1 MNQLMTLMMW
11 SCDMG
16 TTWSCYGQMTWS
28 RVVINVVITLWSHDH
43 VMVRWRDHMLSN
55 VVITYYDHMIMIIW
69 LWLHDM
75 ITCYDQMYIWS
86 DVHIAYAVIRY
97 NQKLT
102 SSVLISVNKW
112 SIYHLVLILRD
123 TLCSLLSIKYKLETP
138 PPFSSVNGCEVCTM

>member
-1 MNQLMTLMMW
+1 MMW

-28 RVVINVVITLWSHDH
+28 RVVIKCCDH
-43 VMVRWRDHMLSN
+43 VMITWSCYGQMTWSHVIKCCDHILWS
-55 VVITYYDHMIMIIW
+55 YDYDHMIMITW
-69 LWLHDM
+69 
-75 ITCYDQMYIWS
+75 YDHMLWS